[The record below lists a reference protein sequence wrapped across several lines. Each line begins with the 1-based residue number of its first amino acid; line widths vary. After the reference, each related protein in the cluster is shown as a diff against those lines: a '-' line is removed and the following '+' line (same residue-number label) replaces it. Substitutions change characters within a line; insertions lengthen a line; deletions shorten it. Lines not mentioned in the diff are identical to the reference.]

1 MIVVGI
7 VVLVAFVAGLYR
19 ARKERQEYTS
29 FETTLSVKGAFVALV
44 FCSHFRTYPTLIP
57 FYDQPIICICDYL
70 GQMMVAMFLFYSGYG
85 ILESLKRKG
94 PEYIQK
100 FPQKRILKV
109 LVQFDIAVLC
119 FLALGF
125 FLGEQFSAKRV
136 LLSLIAWDDL
146 KNSNWYIFAILCA
159 YVFSYLSFKWFKVK
173 TALFMITLLSFAYI
187 VVVSRFKGDYWWDTI
202 LCFPAGLYYSY
213 MKDSF
218 ELNLRKHYFAYFI
231 VSFVAFVFVN
241 HFCRLNYFILGPL
254 RSVLFCTFL
263 TILLFKFPVNSALL
277 KWLGSLVF
285 PIYILQRIPMIL
297 FKHFGLDSSYELYF
311 VLCLA
316 TTLLLA
322 KLFSL
327 FFDKIEKWIPDL
339 NSK

>member
-1 MIVVGI
+1 MIVVVGVI
-7 VVLVAFVAGLYR
+7 LVAFVVGLGKT
-19 ARKERQEYTS
+19 RKEGGGYTS
-29 FETTLSVKGAFVALV
+29 FETTLSVKGLFVTLV
-44 FCSHFRTYPTLIP
+44 FCTHFRTYPAVIP
-57 FYDQPIICICDYL
+57 FFDQPIVCLCDHL
-70 GQMMVAMFLFYSGYG
+70 GQLMVAMFLFYSGYG
-85 ILESLKRKG
+85 ILESVKRKG

-109 LVQFDIAVLC
+109 LVQFDVAVLC
-119 FLALGF
+119 FWALGI
-125 FLGEQFSAKRV
+125 FLGEQFPVKRV

-159 YVFSYLSFKWFKVK
+159 YVFSYLSFKWLKVK

-187 VVVSRFKGDYWWDTI
+187 VFVSRFKGDYWWDTI

-218 ELNLRKHYFAYFI
+218 ELNLRKHYLVYFI
-231 VSFVAFVFVN
+231 VSFVAFILVN
-241 HFCRLNYFILGPL
+241 HFCRLNYFILGSL
-254 RSVLFCTFL
+254 RSVLFCIFL
-263 TILLFKFPVNSALL
+263 MILLFKFPINSALL

-311 VLCLA
+311 ALCLA

-322 KLFSL
+322 KLFSMFL
-327 FFDKIEKWIPDL
+327 SSFNVFR
-339 NSK
+339 